1 VCVWEKKKFHSIDC
15 WVLLL
20 LCKYNQVQEKL
31 NLISKHMN
39 IFYKMGLKALMHEEL
54 NKVG

>member
-1 VCVWEKKKFHSIDC
+1 MCVWEKKKFHSIDC